1 MQQNH
6 ATNVARHT
14 AAAAAAA
21 STAPSANCAS
31 SDTLF
36 RLECVLLFALDV
48 VRGPYIHSCAPAH
61 PPEAIRSFLESQASP
76 ASPSSAAAAYS
87 AAAAVT
93 SPAAGA
99 EPARRGSLTPPPPSP
114 VQTKVSAEMIGDD
127 ITTMSPAGS
136 HCDAVTASPY
146 AKMASVAMHSSP
158 PFGACSIGGGDG
170 GLATA
175 SFSSVIPT
183 LPPAPCSAFSPT
195 HSLTS
200 AVDASPPLEVW
211 SLQNSARTPLLKEQ
225 RLSPLSLANRA
236 GAAAGLSA
244 SVLGDMA
251 GGDVRSVSFS
261 PVAQGRFVGLS
272 DTAAQAETRAC
283 AVDTS
288 GTNHAASEDSTAFS
302 LSPQTF
308 TSESQLA
315 PHRPSPKVGSSALTA
330 SQSTGGGDAP
340 AADTSLGEYGGEPT
354 HSSDGHYRDAR
365 SEAAHAVGRGIDVDS
380 GTTPTRRLVKTP
392 VVTTTTDVYCSNAS
406 SLNATPVSAPPMTT
420 ASPSASIN
428 SGLAVSG
435 AATKRCAVTDGQ
447 QQLLHHHHP
456 QHLLPSSPQVW
467 SSLHPATTAAT
478 RGTPLPL
485 TSTTAATTAADK
497 GRMSGYND
505 VFVPRSEF
513 CRRVLWLYPAE
524 SGLLF
529 LYYPEDIPGEHYQ
542 RKTLRYSLCLVF
554 RVDHKR
560 MTIGDGLLHQLV
572 HPYSV
577 VLTNIAEELREA
589 ELKYAYMIRGLR
601 SFDSA
606 SWQMSRL
613 ALKSPIS
620 SLPTTATTAFNVAA
634 QSPATSSV
642 ATAHVAEVA
651 EDVDEGVGQAHLA
664 TPLALPSSAPQKPC
678 TLARGRVTGQ
688 ADTMAPSTA
697 TATAVAMAASA
708 TFNAASSTS
717 LSPNSYHPPVLEH
730 SGAVPAAVS
739 VAAAAGGTN
748 RRHPPA
754 KMADRTSASLMFP
767 RQPAALPLGDE
778 GTEAHGSA
786 EPATATFP
794 GGCSSQQC
802 EDSARVAQNRLDG
815 GGGSLPSGV
824 HGCVGCSSHAT
835 TAAASSN
842 TVHASS
848 SHLSVSFSPPTGAH
862 IGAGG
867 GSTAAT
873 AGDSGVRSF
882 SSYLT
887 NMESLE
893 TTINPPSSSLP
904 VRSRTISETAATFH
918 LPSAQPRALEES
930 TSMAAS
936 SSAACSFSL
945 TAAPASAPYVA
956 LGGAVKTHHGGSR
969 QQQQQHSM
977 AGASAA
983 TPPCVP
989 SPFQGPAPTT
999 AVASV
1004 HILNAFITPPT
1015 EPKWTPLSE
1024 LVDEL
1029 FRCLSYTKAPDGNG
1043 DRERDGQT
1051 GSPGVDGRTPVTA
1064 SPMPAA
1070 AALGLAAQQPAGALG
1085 AGMSSKALAQR
1096 PISTTSA
1103 SPAGQQQQRGDMSV
1117 VHLSNRLSF
1126 HVRRM
1131 APLQPA
1137 RLLHFD
1143 HIPVP
1148 VVAYD
1153 PQMMEW
1159 MDMAVLHVFRLVD
1172 GVRTVADLVFSVAVG
1187 TTTTLAEVYADAL
1200 QRCVA
1205 EQQAAPVIAPSATP
1219 AGAGASAGQRRSTA
1233 HRDRARGA
1241 AVKVAAAA
1249 AAVVEMHGSGE
1260 SAAEAANVAGL
1271 GASAA
1276 GSPSQSIVVSV
1287 PIAIHPCPSLLPGVR
1302 YPAPTAAAAAISD
1315 GQAPLPSQV
1324 NVRVTPGAAIGAGAP
1339 DTGAPVRSGA
1349 NGLGTAVPIA
1359 SGVPDGSSVTSA
1371 AASSPPPP
1379 PQISVELP
1387 QTWVATAG
1395 IVMEA
1400 LLHLELSHLIKVY
1413 RPWTEGTLYSTTH
1426 SAQRVLRSVHHPARH
1441 VLGHYL
1447 LCMAWLERQECREER
1462 RRVIAEW
1469 KQIQKASVKA
1479 RRASV
1484 ASRITTSVVAEKQHA
1499 STTLG
1504 MASTPQ
1510 QSSTAAEVSSLSSA
1524 APAAAPAVM
1533 PASGV
1538 GSRAV
1543 AVRSPDLLMDRSG
1556 WSPPAAP
1563 QLPSSLPCT
1572 PEMNCSGQHQQLLH
1586 PPPSLTPVAYPGFPS
1601 MPYLPQSDSMLMGV
1615 GATHAGGLDPS
1626 SADTH
1631 ASSTSTSLAPSPL
1644 RHALSIGASGRLQL
1658 TLMSSL
1664 PMLSLSRSGVSSGAA
1679 MSGTSQRFV
1688 VGSQGSQT
1696 CGGGLLPCAATGVSY
1711 GSSYSRQQ
1719 QRRHQHLYVDGCLR
1733 AAPLRSCSSTS
1744 GSEDICASVSRRSSS
1759 SASSS
1764 VSSDSG
1770 HSSVSSSSSSSSAS
1784 PMPISASAM
1793 QPVAAL
1799 SISDASAVQT
1809 SATPAK
1815 VEAPGSPSL
1824 TPSAAGASIPAQAS
1838 KGAAAADAVS
1848 RSAQHSL
1855 KSPSGDGAAIEGP
1868 AAEPTAASALRAA
1881 KSQAAG
1887 VAAAEASR
1895 QERRCRR
1902 RPPLKVFTP
1911 TEADVSRAAAAAL
1924 CALAKFN
1931 NASVLSVQEEMRRIP
1946 VWATSFNHWSDR
1958 CVKALVEVAIL
1969 NNWLEDVS

>member
-1 MQQNH
+1 MQQSH
-6 ATNVARHT
+6 ANNMVRNT
-14 AAAAAAA
+14 AAAT

-36 RLECVLLFALDV
+36 RLECMLLFALDV

-61 PPEAIRSFLESQASP
+61 PPEAIRSFLESQAAP
-76 ASPSSAAAAYS
+76 ASPSSAAAPYS
-87 AAAAVT
+87 AAAAAA
-93 SPAAGA
+93 SPAVGA
-99 EPARRGSLTPPPPSP
+99 EPARRGSLPLPPPPSP
-114 VQTKVSAEMIGDD
+114 DLKKVSAEMIGDD
-127 ITTMSPAGS
+127 TTRMSPAGS
-136 HCDAVTASPY
+136 NCDAATAVPY
-146 AKMASVAMHSSP
+146 TKMANAAMHPSP
-158 PFGACSIGGGDG
+158 SFGACSIGGGDG
-170 GLATA
+170 GL
-175 SFSSVIPT
+175 
-183 LPPAPCSAFSPT
+183 
-195 HSLTS
+195 
-200 AVDASPPLEVW
+200 VDASPALELG
-211 SLQNSARTPLLKEQ
+211 SLQHSARTPLLKEQ

-244 SVLGDMA
+244 SMLGNIT
-251 GGDVRSVSFS
+251 GGDVCSVSFS
-261 PVAQGRFVGLS
+261 PVAQSHLVGLR
-272 DTAAQAETRAC
+272 DTTGQTETRAL

-288 GTNHAASEDSTAFS
+288 GTNHAASEDSAAFS
-302 LSPQTF
+302 LSPQTC
-308 TSESQLA
+308 TNESQLT
-315 PHRPSPKVGSSALTA
+315 PPRPSPKVGSSALAA
-330 SQSTGGGDAP
+330 SPSIGGGDAP
-340 AADTSLGEYGGEPT
+340 TAGISPGEYSGEPAHT
-354 HSSDGHYRDAR
+354 NAGHYRDAR
-365 SEAAHAVGRGIDVDS
+365 SEVAHALERRTNVDS
-380 GTTPTRRLVKTP
+380 GTTPTRRLP
-392 VVTTTTDVYCSNAS
+392 EAPAVTTTTDAHCSNTS
-406 SLNATPVSAPPMTT
+406 SPNATPVSTPPMTT
-420 ASPSASIN
+420 APPSASIN
-428 SGLAVSG
+428 RGVAVPG
-435 AATKRCAVTDGQ
+435 AATERCAVTEGQ
-447 QQLLHHHHP
+447 QQLPHHRHP

-467 SSLHPATTAAT
+467 PSLHLTTTAAT
-478 RGTPLPL
+478 RGTPLPP
-485 TSTTAATTAADK
+485 TSTTAATTAADN

-554 RVDHKR
+554 RVDHKQI
-560 MTIGDGLLHQLV
+560 TIGDGLLHQLV

-613 ALKSPIS
+613 ALKSPIP

-634 QSPATSSV
+634 QSPV
-642 ATAHVAEVA
+642 ASFMAGAHVAEVA
-651 EDVDEGVGQAHLA
+651 EDADEGVGQAHLA
-664 TPLALPSSAPQKPC
+664 TPPELPSSALQKPC
-678 TLARGRVTGQ
+678 TLLGGRVTGQ
-688 ADTMAPSTA
+688 ADTTAPST
-697 TATAVAMAASA
+697 TTTTAVAMTAGAI
-708 TFNAASSTS
+708 FNAPSSTS
-717 LSPNSYHPPVLEH
+717 ASPNSYHPPFLEH

-739 VAAAAGGTN
+739 VAVAAGGTN
-748 RRHPPA
+748 RLHPPA
-754 KMADRTSASLMFP
+754 KMADRTSSSLMSP
-767 RQPAALPLGDE
+767 QQPAAPPLGDE

-786 EPATATFP
+786 EAATATIS

-802 EDSARVAQNRLDG
+802 EDSARVAKSRRDG
-815 GGGSLPSGV
+815 DGGSLASGV
-824 HGCVGCSSHAT
+824 HGCGDSSPNAI
-835 TAAASSN
+835 TAAAASH
-842 TVHASS
+842 TAHASS
-848 SHLSVSFSPPTGAH
+848 SHCSISFSPPTGAH
-862 IGAGG
+862 IGSSG

-873 AGDSGVRSF
+873 AGDSGIRSS

-893 TTINPPSSSLP
+893 IAITPPSSSSLP

-918 LPSAQPRALEES
+918 FPLAQPRALEES
-930 TSMAAS
+930 ASMAAS
-936 SSAACSFSL
+936 GSAACSSFSL
-945 TAAPASAPYVA
+945 TAAPASVPYVA
-956 LGGAVKTHHGGSR
+956 LGGAVKAHCGGGR
-969 QQQQQHSM
+969 QQQHSM

-983 TPPCVP
+983 TPPRVP

-999 AVASV
+999 AVASM

-1029 FRCLSYTKAPDGNG
+1029 FRCLSYTEAPDGNG
-1043 DRERDGQT
+1043 DRERDGQV
-1051 GSPGVDGRTPVTA
+1051 GSPAADGRTPLTA
-1064 SPMPAA
+1064 SPTPAG
-1070 AALGLAAQQPAGALG
+1070 AALGLAAQQPEGALG
-1085 AGMSSKALAQR
+1085 EEMSSKALAQR
-1096 PISTTSA
+1096 SISTTSA
-1103 SPAGQQQQRGDMSV
+1103 SPTGQQQQRGDTSV

-1143 HIPVP
+1143 HVPVP

-1159 MDMAVLHVFRLVD
+1159 MDMAVHHVFRLVD
-1172 GVRTVADLVFSVAVG
+1172 GVRTVADLVFSVAMG

-1200 QRCVA
+1200 QRSVA
-1205 EQQAAPVIAPSATP
+1205 EQQAAPVTAQSTTSAS
-1219 AGAGASAGQRRSTA
+1219 AGASAAQRSTTA

-1241 AVKVAAAA
+1241 AVKVAAPLSAPGTAAAASAA
-1249 AAVVEMHGSGE
+1249 AAVVEVHGSGE
-1260 SAAEAANVAGL
+1260 SAAEAANVAGR

-1287 PIAIHPCPSLLPGVR
+1287 PIDIHPCPSLLPGVR
-1302 YPAPTAAAAAISD
+1302 YPAPTSAAAAISD
-1315 GQAPLPSQV
+1315 GQAPLPSHV
-1324 NVRVTPGAAIGAGAP
+1324 NVRVTPGAAMGAGAP
-1339 DTGAPVRSGA
+1339 DTSAPVRSGA

-1359 SGVPDGSSVTSA
+1359 SGVPDGSSVTYTT
-1371 AASSPPPP
+1371 ASSLSP

-1400 LLHLELSHLIKVY
+1400 LLHLELCHLIKVY

-1447 LCMAWLERQECREER
+1447 LCMAWTERQEWRET
-1462 RRVIAEW
+1462 
-1469 KQIQKASVKA
+1469 

-1484 ASRITTSVVAEKQHA
+1484 ASRIATSVVAEKQRA
-1499 STTLG
+1499 STPLR

-1510 QSSTAAEVSSLSSA
+1510 QSSTAAEVSSPPSST
-1524 APAAAPAVM
+1524 APATALAIM

-1538 GSRAV
+1538 GSRAAATKAAV
-1543 AVRSPDLLMDRSG
+1543 AVRSPDRLMDRSG
-1556 WSPPAAP
+1556 WSPPASP
-1563 QLPSSLPCT
+1563 RLPSSVPCAS
-1572 PEMNCSGQHQQLLH
+1572 EMHRSGQQQQLPH
-1586 PPPSLTPVAYPGFPS
+1586 PPPPLTPVAYPRSPY
-1601 MPYLPQSDSMLMGV
+1601 MPYLPQSDSVLMGV
-1615 GATHAGGLDPS
+1615 GAAHAGGLDPS
-1626 SADTH
+1626 STDTH
-1631 ASSTSTSLAPSPL
+1631 VSSASTSLAPSPL

-1664 PMLSLSRSGVSSGAA
+1664 PTFSLQRSGASSGGA
-1679 MSGTSQRFV
+1679 MSGTSQRFS

-1711 GSSYSRQQ
+1711 GRSYSQQQQ
-1719 QRRHQHLYVDGCLR
+1719 QRWHQHFYVRGCSH

-1744 GSEDICASVSRRSSS
+1744 SSEDSCASVSRRSSS

-1770 HSSVSSSSSSSSAS
+1770 HSSVSSSSSSSSAN

-1799 SISDASAVQT
+1799 SIADASAAQT

-1815 VEAPGSPSL
+1815 VEAPGLSSL
-1824 TPSAAGASIPAQAS
+1824 TPAPAGESMPAQAS
-1838 KGAAAADAVS
+1838 KGAAAADGVS
-1848 RSAQHSL
+1848 RSAQHPL
-1855 KSPSGDGAAIEGP
+1855 KSPSGDGAAIERP
-1868 AAEPTAASALRAA
+1868 AAEPTAASAIRAA
-1881 KSQAAG
+1881 ESQAAG
-1887 VAAAEASR
+1887 VVAAEASR
-1895 QERRCRR
+1895 RQKRRRR
-1902 RPPLKVFTP
+1902 RPSLKVFAP
-1911 TEADVSRAAAAAL
+1911 TEADVNRAAAAAL

-1946 VWATSFNHWSDR
+1946 VCATSFNDWSDR
-1958 CVKALVEVAIL
+1958 CVKALVEVAVL

>member
-1 MQQNH
+1 MQQSH
-6 ATNVARHT
+6 ANNMVRNT
-14 AAAAAAA
+14 AAAT

-61 PPEAIRSFLESQASP
+61 PPEAIRSFLESQAAP
-76 ASPSSAAAAYS
+76 ASPSSAAAPYS
-87 AAAAVT
+87 AAAAAA
-93 SPAAGA
+93 SPAVGA
-99 EPARRGSLTPPPPSP
+99 EPARRGSLPLPPPPSP
-114 VQTKVSAEMIGDD
+114 DLKKVSAEMIGDD
-127 ITTMSPAGS
+127 TTRMSPAGS
-136 HCDAVTASPY
+136 NCDVATAVPY
-146 AKMASVAMHSSP
+146 TKMANAAMHPSP
-158 PFGACSIGGGDG
+158 SFGACSIGGGDG
-170 GLATA
+170 GL
-175 SFSSVIPT
+175 
-183 LPPAPCSAFSPT
+183 
-195 HSLTS
+195 
-200 AVDASPPLEVW
+200 VDASPALELG
-211 SLQNSARTPLLKEQ
+211 SLQHSARTPLLKEQ

-244 SVLGDMA
+244 SMLGNIT

-261 PVAQGRFVGLS
+261 PVAQSHLVGLR
-272 DTAAQAETRAC
+272 DTTGQTETRAL

-288 GTNHAASEDSTAFS
+288 GTNHAASEDSAAFS
-302 LSPQTF
+302 LSPQTC
-308 TSESQLA
+308 TNESQLT
-315 PHRPSPKVGSSALTA
+315 PPRPSPKVGSSALAA
-330 SQSTGGGDAP
+330 SPSIGGGDAP
-340 AADTSLGEYGGEPT
+340 TAGISPGEYSGEPAHT
-354 HSSDGHYRDAR
+354 NAGHYRDAR
-365 SEAAHAVGRGIDVDS
+365 SEVAHALERRTNVDS
-380 GTTPTRRLVKTP
+380 GNTPTRRLP
-392 VVTTTTDVYCSNAS
+392 EAPAVTTTTDAHCSNTS
-406 SLNATPVSAPPMTT
+406 SPNATPVSTPPMTT
-420 ASPSASIN
+420 APPSASIN
-428 SGLAVSG
+428 RGVAVPG
-435 AATKRCAVTDGQ
+435 AATERCAVTEGQ
-447 QQLLHHHHP
+447 QQLPHHRHP

-467 SSLHPATTAAT
+467 PSLHLTTTAAT
-478 RGTPLPL
+478 RGTPLPP
-485 TSTTAATTAADK
+485 TSTTAATTAADN

-554 RVDHKR
+554 RVDHKQ

-613 ALKSPIS
+613 ALKSPIP

-634 QSPATSSV
+634 QSPV
-642 ATAHVAEVA
+642 ASFMAGAHVAEVA
-651 EDVDEGVGQAHLA
+651 EDADEGVGQAHLA
-664 TPLALPSSAPQKPC
+664 TPPELPSSAIQKPC
-678 TLARGRVTGQ
+678 TILGA
-688 ADTMAPSTA
+688 
-697 TATAVAMAASA
+697 
-708 TFNAASSTS
+708 
-717 LSPNSYHPPVLEH
+717 SPNSYHPPFLEH

-739 VAAAAGGTN
+739 VAVAAGGTN
-748 RRHPPA
+748 RLHPPS
-754 KMADRTSASLMFP
+754 KMADRTSSSLMSP
-767 RQPAALPLGDE
+767 QQPAAPPLGDE

-786 EPATATFP
+786 EAATATIS

-802 EDSARVAQNRLDG
+802 EDSARVAKSRRDG
-815 GGGSLPSGV
+815 DGGSLASGV
-824 HGCVGCSSHAT
+824 HGCGDSSPNAI
-835 TAAASSN
+835 TAAAASH
-842 TVHASS
+842 TAHASS
-848 SHLSVSFSPPTGAH
+848 SHCSISFSPPTGAH
-862 IGAGG
+862 IGSSG

-873 AGDSGVRSF
+873 AGDSGIRSS

-893 TTINPPSSSLP
+893 IAITPPSSSSLP

-918 LPSAQPRALEES
+918 FPLAQPRALEES
-930 TSMAAS
+930 ASMAAS
-936 SSAACSFSL
+936 GSAACSSFSL
-945 TAAPASAPYVA
+945 TAAPASVPYVA
-956 LGGAVKTHHGGSR
+956 LGGAVKAHCGGGR
-969 QQQQQHSM
+969 QQQHSM

-983 TPPCVP
+983 TPPRVP

-999 AVASV
+999 AVASM

-1029 FRCLSYTKAPDGNG
+1029 FRCLSYTEAPDGNG
-1043 DRERDGQT
+1043 DRERDGQV
-1051 GSPGVDGRTPVTA
+1051 GSPAADGRTPLTA
-1064 SPMPAA
+1064 SPTPAG
-1070 AALGLAAQQPAGALG
+1070 AALGLAAQQPEGALG
-1085 AGMSSKALAQR
+1085 EEMSSKALAQR
-1096 PISTTSA
+1096 SISTTSA
-1103 SPAGQQQQRGDMSV
+1103 SPTGQQQQRGDTSV

-1143 HIPVP
+1143 HVPVP

-1159 MDMAVLHVFRLVD
+1159 MDMAVHHVFRLVD
-1172 GVRTVADLVFSVAVG
+1172 GVRTVADLVFSVAMG

-1200 QRCVA
+1200 QRSVA
-1205 EQQAAPVIAPSATP
+1205 EQQAAPVTAQSTTSAS
-1219 AGAGASAGQRRSTA
+1219 AGASAAQRSTTA

-1241 AVKVAAAA
+1241 AVK
-1249 AAVVEMHGSGE
+1249 
-1260 SAAEAANVAGL
+1260 SAAEAANVAGR

-1287 PIAIHPCPSLLPGVR
+1287 PIDIHPCPSLLPGVR
-1302 YPAPTAAAAAISD
+1302 YPAPTSAAAAISD
-1315 GQAPLPSQV
+1315 GQAPLPSHV
-1324 NVRVTPGAAIGAGAP
+1324 NVRVTPAAAMGAGAP
-1339 DTGAPVRSGA
+1339 DTSAPVRSGA

-1359 SGVPDGSSVTSA
+1359 SGVPDGSSVTYT
-1371 AASSPPPP
+1371 AASSLSP

-1400 LLHLELSHLIKVY
+1400 LLHLELCHLIKVY

-1426 SAQRVLRSVHHPARH
+1426 SAQGVLRSVHHPARH

-1447 LCMAWLERQECREER
+1447 LCMAWTERQE
-1462 RRVIAEW
+1462 
-1469 KQIQKASVKA
+1469 
-1479 RRASV
+1479 
-1484 ASRITTSVVAEKQHA
+1484 
-1499 STTLG
+1499 

-1510 QSSTAAEVSSLSSA
+1510 QSSTAAEVSSPPSST
-1524 APAAAPAVM
+1524 APATALAIM

-1538 GSRAV
+1538 GSRAAATKAAV
-1543 AVRSPDLLMDRSG
+1543 AVRSPDRLMDRSG
-1556 WSPPAAP
+1556 WSPPASP
-1563 QLPSSLPCT
+1563 RLPSSVPCAS
-1572 PEMNCSGQHQQLLH
+1572 EMHRSGQQQQLPH
-1586 PPPSLTPVAYPGFPS
+1586 PPPPLTPVAYPRSPY
-1601 MPYLPQSDSMLMGV
+1601 MPYLPQSDSVLMGV
-1615 GATHAGGLDPS
+1615 GAAQAGGLDPS
-1626 SADTH
+1626 STDTH
-1631 ASSTSTSLAPSPL
+1631 VSSASTSLAPSPL

-1664 PMLSLSRSGVSSGAA
+1664 PTFSLQRSGASSGGA
-1679 MSGTSQRFV
+1679 MSGTSQRCFV
-1688 VGSQGSQT
+1688 
-1696 CGGGLLPCAATGVSY
+1696 
-1711 GSSYSRQQ
+1711 RQ
-1719 QRRHQHLYVDGCLR
+1719 H
-1733 AAPLRSCSSTS
+1733 STS
-1744 GSEDICASVSRRSSS
+1744 SSEDSCASVSRRSSS

-1770 HSSVSSSSSSSSAS
+1770 HSSVSSSSSSSSAN

-1799 SISDASAVQT
+1799 SIADASAAQT

-1815 VEAPGSPSL
+1815 VEAPGLSSL
-1824 TPSAAGASIPAQAS
+1824 TPAPAGESMPAQAS
-1838 KGAAAADAVS
+1838 KGAAAADGVS
-1848 RSAQHSL
+1848 RSAQHPL
-1855 KSPSGDGAAIEGP
+1855 KSPSGDGAAIERP
-1868 AAEPTAASALRAA
+1868 AAEPTAASAIRAA
-1881 KSQAAG
+1881 ESQAAG
-1887 VAAAEASR
+1887 VVAAEASR
-1895 QERRCRR
+1895 RQKRRRR
-1902 RPPLKVFTP
+1902 RPSLKVFAP
-1911 TEADVSRAAAAAL
+1911 TEADVNRAAAAAL

-1946 VWATSFNHWSDR
+1946 VWATSFNDWSDR
-1958 CVKALVEVAIL
+1958 CVKALVEVAVL